1 MSTLIEVPS
10 PAIGSQ
16 TISHSATQPSF
27 LSDLLELAKI
37 RLTGMVVITT
47 MVGFYLGGAGG
58 EGWLK
63 LLWVAVG
70 TWMLAASAAT
80 LNQVFEISRDA
91 LMPRTA
97 NRPLPAGRLLP
108 STALIFA
115 AGLAGISLAILWLGT
130 NELTALLGLANLIIY
145 AFIYTPMKRFST
157 LNTLVGAVCGGIP
170 PVMGYTAATGHLAPA
185 AIALGVLLF
194 VWQIPHFLALAWLYR
209 DQYEL
214 AGFKMLPV
222 IDKTGRF
229 TFRMIVLYSV
239 LLIPAALAETVLGA
253 AGIWYAIAAVILGAV
268 MVFLATVLLREPSRT
283 GARRVFLASVIYL
296 PLLLMALAADTRPGA
311 PATMFSDSLHLLG
324 QSNAASSVLPG
335 ADVAAKKPVQ

>member
-1 MSTLIEVPS
+1 MSTLTEVPPS
-10 PAIGSQ
+10 AIGPQS
-16 TISHSATQPSF
+16 ISHPTIKASF
-27 LSDLLELAKI
+27 LSDLMELAKI

-47 MVGFYLGGAGG
+47 MVGFWLGGAAGL
-58 EGWLK
+58 GWLK
-63 LLWVAVG
+63 LLWVAAG

-108 STALIFA
+108 STAMLFA
-115 AGLAGISLAILWLGT
+115 TFTAGSGMAVLWLGT

-157 LNTLVGAVCGGIP
+157 LNTLVGAICGGIP
-170 PVMGYTAATGHLAPA
+170 PVMGYTAATGHVAAA
-185 AIALGVLLF
+185 AIALGVLLC

-222 IDKTGRF
+222 IDQSGRF
-229 TFRMIVLYSV
+229 TCRMILLYSV
-239 LLIPAALAETVLGA
+239 LLIPAALAETVLGG
-253 AGIWYAIAAVILGAV
+253 AGVWYAGAAVILGAV
-268 MVFLATVLLREPSRT
+268 MIFLATVLLRDPSRD
-283 GARRVFLASVIYL
+283 GARKVFLASVIYL
-296 PLLLMALAADTRPGA
+296 PLLLMALVADTRPGA
-311 PATMFSDSLHLLG
+311 TATIRPAIHLLAG
-324 QSNAASSVLPG
+324 TGAATSGIPA
-335 ADVAAKKPVQ
+335 ADSTAK

>member
-1 MSTLIEVPS
+1 MSTLTEVPS
-10 PAIGSQ
+10 PAITPQSVSRPAIQ
-16 TISHSATQPSF
+16 ASF
-27 LSDLLELAKI
+27 LSDLMELAKI

-47 MVGFYLGGAGG
+47 MVGFWLGGASGS
-58 EGWLK
+58 GWLK
-63 LLWVAVG
+63 LLWAAAG
-70 TWMLAASAAT
+70 TWMLAAGAAT

-115 AGLAGISLAILWLGT
+115 LITAGFSMAILWLGT

-157 LNTLVGAVCGGIP
+157 LNTLVGGVCGGIP

-185 AIALGVLLF
+185 AVALGVLLF

-229 TFRMIVLYSV
+229 TCRMILLYSV
-239 LLIPAALAETVLGA
+239 LLIPAALAETVMGA
-253 AGIWYAIAAVILGAV
+253 AGIWYALSAVILGAV
-268 MVFLATVLLREPSRT
+268 MVFPATVLLRDPSRQS
-283 GARRVFLASVIYL
+283 ARRVFLASVIYL
-296 PLLLMALAADTRPGA
+296 PLLLMALVADTRPGA
-311 PATMFSDSLHLLG
+311 ATTFSPSIHLLG
-324 QSNAASSVLPG
+324 RSSAAPSVIPG
-335 ADVAAKKPVQ
+335 ADVAAK